1 MESPQA
7 GWGPEHGGSRL
18 DERQDFGQRG
28 DPGIQFRG
36 YPRPCTG
43 FGPGPNPAGG
53 RDHRRRRCQ
62 HGRHRLRWRGPTP
75 TRASVF
81 CRCRNAVAL
90 PQPGMQASQRPKGTG
105 SPSWML
111 TTNGF
116 PPSSKSRS
124 RRFRRIARP
133 RSSFARPRNSRP
145 RGSRWAILFAAGQ
158 LPAGS
163 EAWKALLACNFV
175 ATPTVVA
182 RRERLLQ
189 LGGFGVTLKVAEDQ
203 DMWIRLALTGPPTY
217 VPESLVRVH
226 MRPESLSSWRL
237 DDQYAYTLPMI
248 EHHLAALGG
257 RLTRS
262 EARAIMGARLNKIGL
277 TACAHGDLLRGLSIT
292 LRSVLLGYRPLRGLG
307 AMTKAP
313 LRVCLRKLRFFNQR
327 GHTVV

>member
-1 MESPQA
+1 
-7 GWGPEHGGSRL
+7 
-18 DERQDFGQRG
+18 
-28 DPGIQFRG
+28 
-36 YPRPCTG
+36 
-43 FGPGPNPAGG
+43 
-53 RDHRRRRCQ
+53 
-62 HGRHRLRWRGPTP
+62 
-75 TRASVF
+75 
-81 CRCRNAVAL
+81 
-90 PQPGMQASQRPKGTG
+90 
-105 SPSWML
+105 
-111 TTNGF
+111 
-116 PPSSKSRS
+116 
-124 RRFRRIARP
+124 
-133 RSSFARPRNSRP
+133 
-145 RGSRWAILFAAGQ
+145 
-158 LPAGS
+158 
-163 EAWKALLACNFV
+163 
-175 ATPTVVA
+175 
-182 RRERLLQ
+182 
-189 LGGFGVTLKVAEDQ
+189 
-203 DMWIRLALTGPPTY
+203 MWIRLALTGPPTY